1 MHIDKCMHN
10 ETDMSPGVETEIQ
23 SEVGTDLDEE
33 VYSVNDSGDLVT
45 VWYWILFESNKK
57 HSKSKIKQ
65 FWANFSVSGE
75 GVGSAIRKV
84 NSDAY

>member
-1 MHIDKCMHN
+1 MYIDKCMDN
-10 ETDMSPGVETEIQ
+10 ETDMLPGVETEIQ

-33 VYSVNDSGDLVT
+33 VYSGDDSRDDVT
-45 VWYWILFESNKK
+45 AWYWILFESNKNTLK
-57 HSKSKIKQ
+57 RKIKQ

-75 GVGSAIRKV
+75 GVRSAIRKV